1 MGKVDVAR
9 IGCRTEI
16 PARYSWRPRRKGKHA
31 RHELASIVEAMSL
44 LMGTSL
50 GRMRFSLDGEVSGTW
65 TWFNLTPGIA
75 LACQLLSLSRPFCRF
90 IRVLADLFPNNP
102 FCGFV
107 EIGVQGLLQGQ
118 VFRPKRPLY
127 KRPRRTHHDGR
138 VTLALIAIRF

>member
-65 TWFNLTPGIA
+65 TWFNLTPGIK
-75 LACQLLSLSRPFCRF
+75 L
-90 IRVLADLFPNNP
+90 NH
-102 FCGFV
+102 
-107 EIGVQGLLQGQ
+107 VQVPETSPSKLNLM
-118 VFRPKRPLY
+118 
-127 KRPRRTHHDGR
+127 RPRLGR
-138 VTLALIAIRF
+138 